1 MTSLED
7 WKNTNSNE
15 RKGKLAK
22 VLIGNKNIH
31 LVIYNEKFYKMKNK
45 TKYDIFNNIQDVFI
59 KVTLQFVLLFRN
71 ELLKSLNFLQMFLWQ
86 DMK

>member
-7 WKNTNSNE
+7 QKNTNSDE

-22 VLIGNKNIH
+22 VLIGNKNIR

-45 TKYDIFNNIQDVFI
+45 TKYDIFNNIQDIHQSNTSVCI
-59 KVTLQFVLLFRN
+59 AVQK
-71 ELLKSLNFLQMFLWQ
+71 
-86 DMK
+86 